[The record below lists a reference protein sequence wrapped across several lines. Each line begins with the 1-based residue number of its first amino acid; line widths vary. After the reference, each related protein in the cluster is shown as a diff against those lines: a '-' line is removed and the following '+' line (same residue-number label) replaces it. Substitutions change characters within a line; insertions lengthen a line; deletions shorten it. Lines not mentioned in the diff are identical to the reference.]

1 MRDKKISWYSKD
13 FLAAP
18 VMKAEI
24 PLYKYRLLA
33 AYVID

>member
-1 MRDKKISWYSKD
+1 MRDEKTSRHSKD